1 MSSSS
6 TPSSEMLTC
15 SQFTEMFK
23 LYEAASDTTDPS
35 YAKFTEKL
43 NFGVSPGPHIAS
55 CMYSFKIHKDVLPEH
70 RADILRRLF
79 DHMTRRV
86 DEAFSGLPPQQ

>member
-6 TPSSEMLTC
+6 ELVPSSQSTEML
-15 SQFTEMFK
+15 K

-35 YAKFTEKL
+35 YAKCTEKL
-43 NFGVSPGPHIAS
+43 DFGVIGGSGPISS
-55 CMYSFKIHKDVLPEH
+55 CLFSFRIHKDVGPEH
-70 RADILRRLF
+70 RAYILKRLF

>member
-1 MSSSS
+1 MMV
-6 TPSSEMLTC
+6 PC
-15 SQFTEMFK
+15 SQFAEMFK
-23 LYEAASDTTDPS
+23 PYEAASDTIDPS

-43 NFGVSPGPHIAS
+43 NFGVCDGRGHIAS
-55 CMYSFKIHKDVLPEH
+55 CLYSFKIHKDVAPEH

-86 DEAFSGLPPQQ
+86 DEAFSGVPAP

>member
-1 MSSSS
+1 MMV
-6 TPSSEMLTC
+6 PC

-43 NFGVSPGPHIAS
+43 NFGVSPGGHIAS
-55 CMYSFKIHKDVLPEH
+55 CLYSFKIHKDVPPEH

-86 DEAFSGLPPQQ
+86 DEAFGGVPVS